1 MGWRCAIQIK
11 GLTIGEPKPG
21 QKHRMPLSKAAK
33 EAGYERASR
42 SVTLDKSR
50 SYMNIYNGFMSGEE
64 CAKMMEEEASFVKIR
79 MKDGTVRN
87 RKNRAD
93 AVVGFAVIFNP
104 PAEVCKDWS
113 DAQYDKFYGDCWDCL
128 CELYPEIFR
137 DENVTMSAEHFD
149 EGLPVTEED
158 EAISRHMH
166 RIGFAR
172 DMEGHWCGNKID
184 AKMLHDLNVVFPS
197 MMRQRGWTEMED
209 LDVTDF
215 DRMRTD
221 EEYRKERQAKRKQAG
236 KGVNQYSEGK
246 RRKKLQEASELLEEV
261 EQMHGEATS
270 EREEAKQLR
279 REAFIEKKQAIKS
292 GVALAEE
299 KKKTIIDDA
308 VKQRELII
316 NDAEA
321 KRKSVIETAL
331 SDADTMKKNI
341 SRMYDENDGNMSG
354 KVMVFL
360 KTLQLV
366 VKKDSLKKHID
377 AVMDTIALNKDTL
390 NQLYES
396 AKQKKRDKSINHLDD
411 IIAAFSSEDDYGD
424 WEKEQ

>member
-292 GVALAEE
+292 GVAFAEE

>member
-11 GLTIGEPKPG
+11 GLTIGEPKHG

-42 SVTLDKSR
+42 SITLDRGR
-50 SYMNIYNGFMSGEE
+50 SDKNIYSGYKSGEE
-64 CAKMMEEEASFVKIR
+64 CAKMMEEEAAYVEIK
-79 MKDGTVRN
+79 MKDGTVKK

-93 AVVGFAVIFNP
+93 AVIGFAVIFNP
-104 PAEVCKDWS
+104 PADVCKEWS
-113 DAQYDKFYGDCWDCL
+113 DAQYEKFYSDCWDCL
-128 CELYPEIFR
+128 CELHPEIFR
-137 DENVTMSAEHFD
+137 DENITMSAEHFD
-149 EGLPVTEED
+149 EGLPVTEEG
-158 EAISRHMH
+158 ESISRHMH

-172 DMEGHWCGNKID
+172 DTEGHWCGNKID
-184 AKMLHDLNVVFPS
+184 AKMLHDLNLVFPS

-215 DRMRTD
+215 ERMRTD

-236 KGVNQYSEGK
+236 KGVNQYSEGE
-246 RRKKLQEASELLEEV
+246 RRKKLQKASELLEEV
-261 EQMHGEATS
+261 EQMHGEAAS
-270 EREEAKQLR
+270 KNEEAEQLR
-279 REAFIEKKQAIKS
+279 KEAVKEKVHAIKK
-292 GVALAEE
+292 GIAIGEE
-299 KKKTIIDDA
+299 KKKAIIDDA
-308 VKQRELII
+308 MKQGKSII
-316 NDAEA
+316 DDAEA

-331 SDADTMKKNI
+331 SDADTVKINI

-354 KVMVFL
+354 KVMNFL

-390 NQLYES
+390 NQLYVS
-396 AKQKKRDKSINHLDD
+396 AKQKKRDKSINHLND
-411 IIAAFSSEDDYGD
+411 IIAAFSSEYDYGD
-424 WEKEQ
+424 CEKEP